1 MSADQAVVALQP
13 QMTLKS
19 PRLEFQVPSPCGWL
33 PMEWSPLA
41 EHLLTTQPHGV

>member
-19 PRLEFQVPSPCGWL
+19 PRLVSGAQPLWL
-33 PMEWSPLA
+33 A
-41 EHLLTTQPHGV
+41 PHGMAILG